1 MEVKNYRITAVY
13 SIQRRIMK
21 FSKEIRAVSKEK
33 ALEKFYD
40 ILGAQNIRRN
50 QIRIID
56 IREIPPSEIKNR
68 KLQKIALVEKPV
80 LYVD

>member
-13 SIQRRIMK
+13 SIQKRERK

-33 ALEKFYD
+33 ALQKFYD
-40 ILGAQNIRRN
+40 ILGAQNIRRSK
-50 QIRIID
+50 IRMVD
-56 IREIPPSEIKNR
+56 IKEISPNDIKNR
-68 KLQKIALVEKPV
+68 KLQKIALSEKPA

>member
-13 SIQRRIMK
+13 NIQRRVMK
-21 FSKEIRAVSKEK
+21 FSKEIRALSKER

-40 ILGAQNIRRN
+40 ILGAQNIRRS

-56 IREIPPSEIKNR
+56 VKEIPPSEIKDR
-68 KLQKIALVEKPV
+68 KLQRIALSEKPV